1 MHFPTLLVGLTTFS
15 TSVTAIPVEKPH
27 VGVAILTVNEPEDS
41 TLPLN
46 VPLGV
51 LTHQKNN
58 KLTDLEF
65 VNVYSTAKG
74 VKLPKMDR
82 IGGQMYKDQYG
93 TVPITKDLTAENGV
107 VSKKPIHLGWVLCRV
122 KAQK

>member
-1 MHFPTLLVGLTTFS
+1 MQFPTLLASLATF
-15 TSVTAIPVEKPH
+15 TVAVTAFPESNPH
-27 VGVAILTVNEPEDS
+27 VGVAILTVNKPEDS

-58 KLTDLEF
+58 KLTELQLAR
-65 VNVYSTAKG
+65 VYSDVEG
-74 VKLPKMDR
+74 VDPPSLDD
-82 IGGQMYKDQYG
+82 IVCQMYKDQYG
-93 TVPITKDLTAENGV
+93 TVPITKDLTAEDGV
-107 VSKKPIHLGWVLCRV
+107 VSKKPIYLGWVLCRV